1 MGAGKCRR
9 AAARPMN
16 DITMTTNQAQASEW
30 SIVET
35 STVGAA
41 RRYTRLPVRRAPA
54 VYLLLGTVGC
64 LSVIIPDSRAGQPEA
79 PPGAAAR
86 PPISFSGAQDL
97 LMEGQ
102 YAEAKEAFARLA
114 AQEGYKVRAGLS
126 LAQCRLR
133 VGEYAEAET
142 ELRQLDA
149 GQDPEWRFTLAL
161 VLVRLGNY
169 EEALNHAREA
179 IRLKGDHA
187 GARRLVGEL
196 LELLGRRDE
205 AIAAYRW
212 FDERLVALT
221 ELPRDAAW
229 LTDAAVGFL
238 RYSVLTQTNVTQR
251 TQHVLTEMLQQAYG
265 RIDRTYW
272 PARLA
277 AAELLREKYNN
288 DEKDGSVSDYQAAL
302 RINPNLAE
310 AFVGLGEVLLE
321 SWRFE
326 EVEKHAEQALAVNPH
341 EATAHHLLAK
351 KCILERR
358 YVAAGVHTA
367 DALAVQPNDVIALS
381 LSAAASACRF
391 DDAAVAALRTRVE
404 AINPR
409 PAVFHHL
416 VGKALSGIRQYAD
429 SERAFLRAI
438 ELDPTDAN
446 ARTELGMMYM
456 QWGLEDKAREA
467 LDAAW
472 TLDPFNQRTKFTLDL
487 LDSLHKFATHETA
500 HFIIRYDAARDPGL
514 GEFIAGYLEE
524 IYAPVT
530 ADYDTALAHKTII
543 EFFPTQRSFA
553 VRITGQ
559 PWIHTVGACTGRVI
573 ALASPRKAPELSGT
587 YNLARVLKHEFV
599 HTVTLAATHNRIPHW
614 FTEGLAV
621 YQEDSPRPF
630 EWAELLAD
638 GVRRD
643 RLFTLE
649 SIDWGFMRPKRPTD
663 RQMAYAQSE
672 WMCEYIVER
681 FGYDQINAMLER
693 YRQGQTQ
700 PQVMREQLG
709 LEMAVFDRDFGEWA
723 RHQAS
728 EWCFDLEK
736 LEDPEALQALI
747 ETNEGEAALWGRL
760 ARAHYDADEF
770 EKALMAAHR
779 AVELDEAERHG
790 LKTIACILG
799 PTIAQ
804 EPSEA
809 RRKAFEDEAL
819 PVLRKLLEVEP
830 GGWVAPKY
838 LADIALR
845 RREYDAAV
853 ESLTLLQERCPM
865 DPTSWRGLA
874 GIYLQRQEIDKALSQ
889 LLELARS
896 EEHDADV
903 PGQIASIYR
912 RQGRLRDAIY
922 WYRRA
927 LFIDPFSHD
936 LHRALGQVCMQEGDA
951 AGALRAYRMLTRV
964 EPKNAANFADA
975 ATAAL
980 KLGDQEAA
988 RKFAAQAVELDPD
1001 SSAKAMLP

>member
-1 MGAGKCRR
+1 M
-9 AAARPMN
+9 
-16 DITMTTNQAQASEW
+16 
-30 SIVET
+30 V
-35 STVGAA
+35 
-41 RRYTRLPVRRAPA
+41 LPVRRSRMVLVVLFA
-54 VYLLLGTVGC
+54 LGC
-64 LSVIIPDSRAGQPEA
+64 LPAQGSQNVARQEDA
-79 PPGAAAR
+79 PPSTDAV
-86 PPISFSGAQDL
+86 PPISFAAAHDL
-97 LMEGQ
+97 LMEGK
-102 YAEAKEAFARLA
+102 YDEAREAFGRLSSD
-114 AQEGYKVRAGLS
+114 ESNKVRAGLG
-126 LAQCRLR
+126 LAHCRLR
-133 VGEYAEAET
+133 VGDYAEAET
-142 ELRQLDA
+142 GLRQLDA
-149 GQDPEWRFTLAL
+149 VGDAEWHFTLAL
-161 VLVRLGNY
+161 VLTRLGKY
-169 EEALNHAREA
+169 DEVLRHAREVS
-179 IRLKGDHA
+179 RLKSDHA
-187 GARRLVGEL
+187 GARRLTGET

-212 FDERLVALT
+212 FDERLVAQA

-251 TQHVLTEMLQQAYG
+251 TRHVLTEMLQQAYG
-265 RIDRTYW
+265 RIDRAYW

-277 AAELLREKYNN
+277 AAELLRQKYNN
-288 DEKDGSVSDYQAAL
+288 DEKDGSLSDYQAAL
-302 RINPNLAE
+302 RINPHIAE
-310 AFVGLGEVLLE
+310 AFVGMGEVLLE
-321 SWRFE
+321 DWRFE
-326 EVEKHAEQALAVNPH
+326 EVEKHARRALEINPH

-358 YVAAGVHTA
+358 YVEAGVHTA
-367 DALAVQPNDVIALS
+367 DALAIQPNDVIALS
-381 LSAAASACRF
+381 LTAAAAACRY
-391 DDAAVAALRTRVE
+391 DAAAVAALRARVE
-404 AINPR
+404 AINPQ
-409 PAVFHHL
+409 PAIFHHL

-429 SERAFLRAI
+429 SEKEFLRAI

-456 QWGLEDKAREA
+456 QWGPEDKARET

-487 LDSLHKFATHETA
+487 LDSLHKFATHETD
-500 HFIIRYDAARDPGL
+500 HFIIRYDTQRDPGL
-514 GEFIAGYLEE
+514 GEFIADYLED
-524 IYAPVT
+524 IYEPVT
-530 ADYDTALAHKTII
+530 ADYDTPLEHKTII

-573 ALASPRKAPELSGT
+573 ALASPRNAPELSGT

-599 HTVTLAATHNRIPHW
+599 HTVTLAATNNRIPHW

-638 GVRRD
+638 AVRRD

-672 WMCEYIVER
+672 WMCEFIVER
-681 FGYDQINAMLER
+681 FGYEQINAMLDR
-693 YRQGQTQ
+693 YRDGQTQ

-709 LEMAVFDRDFGEWA
+709 LEMAVFDRDFREWA
-723 RHQAS
+723 GRQAAG
-728 EWCFDLEK
+728 WCFDLSRP
-736 LEDPEALQALI
+736 EDAAVLQSQV
-747 ETNEGEAALWGRL
+747 EENSSDAALWGRL
-760 ARAHYDADEF
+760 ARARYDADEF
-770 EKALMAAHR
+770 EQALMAAHR
-779 AVELDEAERHG
+779 ALELNEHERNG
-790 LKTIACILG
+790 LETVARILG

-804 EPSEA
+804 EPSAA
-809 RRKAFEDEAL
+809 RRKAFEEEAL
-819 PVLRKLLEVEP
+819 PVLRRLLAADP
-830 GGWVAPKY
+830 DGWTAPKY

-845 RREYDAAV
+845 RKEFDAAI
-853 ESLTLLQERCPM
+853 EPLTLLQQRCPM

-874 GIYLQRQEIDKALSQ
+874 GVYLHRQEYDKALSQ

-903 PGQIASIYR
+903 PGHIATIYR

-936 LHRALGQVCMQEGDA
+936 LHRSLAQVCMQDGDA

-980 KLGDQEAA
+980 KLGDQEEA

-1001 SSAKAMLP
+1001 SPAKALLP